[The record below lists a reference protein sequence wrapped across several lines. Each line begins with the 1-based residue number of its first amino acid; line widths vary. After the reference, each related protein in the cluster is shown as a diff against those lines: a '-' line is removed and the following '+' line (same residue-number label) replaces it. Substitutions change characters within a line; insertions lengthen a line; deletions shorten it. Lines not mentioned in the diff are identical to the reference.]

1 MTVLHLFN
9 AEPASGK
16 MSFQRLRQIPLSTI
30 IIGPHYPQT
39 VYSWSLRLYP
49 YFKTILN

>member
-9 AEPASGK
+9 AGPAPEK
-16 MSFQRLRQIPLSTI
+16 MSFQGLRQIPLSTM
-30 IIGPHYPQT
+30 IIGPHYPHT

-49 YFKTILN
+49 YFNTILN